1 MNRNTKKKNE
11 QQKPKRHQI
20 PFNKETFAPQKHA
33 RITYEWAQLQNMN
46 KSTFF
51 PIESSRIAH
60 TNDLWSRKSI
70 IVTLPHTH
78 SRGITIRTY
87 ECKGQSL
94 KILQDVEKERR
105 KGTRKGVRERKIKGM
120 GKSGLLHHLAKWRN
134 RERGKRLFTP
144 CVTVMTQATRGWP
157 SAAKCVGLIAHTYT
171 LKKKSDVEASS
182 CSVVNL
188 TCSLKRCLKEY
199 LSL

>member
-1 MNRNTKKKNE
+1 
-11 QQKPKRHQI
+11 
-20 PFNKETFAPQKHA
+20 
-33 RITYEWAQLQNMN
+33 MN
-46 KSTFF
+46 KSSFF

-105 KGTRKGVRERKIKGM
+105 KGTRKGVRERKIKEWE
-120 GKSGLLHHLAKWRN
+120 KAVYSI
-134 RERGKRLFTP
+134 T
-144 CVTVMTQATRGWP
+144 
-157 SAAKCVGLIAHTYT
+157 
-171 LKKKSDVEASS
+171 
-182 CSVVNL
+182 
-188 TCSLKRCLKEY
+188 
-199 LSL
+199 